1 METRASVVIIG
12 AGIVGSAAAHFLS
25 DLGWRDVVVIDQG
38 PLFATGGS
46 TSHAPGLVFQTNGS
60 KTMTQFARETVELFA
75 SLEHDGQACWYG
87 VGSLEVA
94 TTPARWA
101 DLRRKLGWAR
111 SWGLDASVLTPA
123 ETRAKLDLIDDS
135 VISGA
140 YYVPTD
146 GVANPVWAAEELARS
161 ARGVAF
167 YPTTAV
173 LDIETDG
180 GRVRAVVTNNGRIE
194 TEQVLVCCG
203 IWGPCIGRMV
213 GVPIPLAPVEHQ
225 LAWTT
230 PLPELAGETAEV
242 KQPILRHQDQDL
254 YFRQRRDHYAVGG
267 YGHEPV
273 VVDPRDIR
281 PHGAPD
287 DMPASNPFDAEAF
300 VPAWEAAVELIP
312 ALRQVEIASA
322 INGMFSFTPDGFPL
336 LGESDRVRGVWLAE
350 AIWITHAGGAAK
362 AIAQLMTFGRADVD
376 LRESHVNRF
385 DAYVTT
391 DAYVRERGAQQY
403 REIYNVIH
411 PLQPLEQPRPLRR
424 SPFYGAQRDLGA
436 VFFESRG
443 WEAPRWY
450 EANARLVDRYEIPPR
465 AGWAG
470 KFWSPIAGAEHLATR
485 ERAALFDMSP
495 LPKIEVTG
503 PAAAEWLEGLT
514 SNKVARKP
522 GSVTYALL
530 LDEKGGIRS
539 DITVARLDAAT
550 FQIGANGPADV
561 AWLRRFLPQDGRT
574 VQVRDVTGALACI
587 GLWGPRA
594 RDVVERVSGDDWSNS
609 SFPYYTMRVMAVGEV
624 PVRALRV
631 SYVGELGWELYTS
644 PEYGARLWELLWAA
658 GQPDG
663 LVAAGRAA
671 FDTLR
676 LEKGYRLWGA
686 DMHTEYR
693 PDEAGVGFA
702 VKLSKESFIGRD
714 ALQVQGQGTSSTPE
728 RRLCCLQLIDPAVV
742 VMGKEPVLLRDEVLG
757 YVTSAGFG
765 YSTGES
771 LAYAYL
777 PTACAEEG
785 TVVEVQYFGDRF
797 PATVVSEPRWDPE
810 GTRLRV

>member
-12 AGIVGSAAAHFLS
+12 AGIVGAAAAHFLS
-25 DLGWRDVVVIDQG
+25 DLGWRDVVVVDQG

-75 SLEHDGQACWYG
+75 SLEHDGQPCWYA

-101 DLRRKLGWAR
+101 DLHRKLGWAR
-111 SWGLDASVLTPA
+111 SWGIDAILLTPA

-135 VISGA
+135 AILGA
-140 YYVPTD
+140 YHVPTD
-146 GVANPVWAAEELARS
+146 GVAKPVWAAAELARS
-161 ARGVAF
+161 TRGVAF
-167 YPTTAV
+167 YPRTAV
-173 LDIETDG
+173 VGIETERG
-180 GRVRAVVTNNGRIE
+180 QVRAVVTTNGRIE
-194 TEQVLVCCG
+194 TERVLVCCG
-203 IWGPCIGRMV
+203 IWGPRIGRMV
-213 GVPIPLAPVEHQ
+213 SVPIPLTPVEHQ

-230 PLPELAGETAEV
+230 PLPELAGETGEIR
-242 KQPILRHQDQDL
+242 QPILRHQDQDL

-273 VVDPRDIR
+273 VVDAGDIR
-281 PHGAPD
+281 QHGAPD

-300 VPAWEAAVELIP
+300 VPAWDAAVELVP

-322 INGMFSFTPDGFPL
+322 INGMFSFTPDGLPL
-336 LGESDRVRGVWLAE
+336 LGESDRLRGFWLAE

-362 AIAQLMTFGRADVD
+362 AIAQLMTDGRADLD
-376 LRESHVNRF
+376 LRESDVNRF
-385 DAYVTT
+385 DAYATT

-403 REIYNVIH
+403 REVYDVIH
-411 PLQPLEQPRPLRR
+411 PLQPLEQPRPLRL
-424 SPFYGAQRDLGA
+424 SPFYTAQRDLGA

-450 EANARLVDRYEIPPR
+450 EANARLVDRYEIPLR
-465 AGWAG
+465 SGWAG

-485 ERAALFDMSP
+485 ERAALFDMTP

-503 PAAAEWLEGLT
+503 PAAGEWLEGLT

-530 LDEKGGIRS
+530 LDESGGIRS
-539 DITVARLDAAT
+539 DITVARLDAEN

-561 AWLRRFLPQDGRT
+561 AWLRRFLPRDGT
-574 VQVRDVTGALACI
+574 VQVRDVTGALACV

-594 RDVVERVSGDDWSNS
+594 RNVVERVSGGDWSNE
-609 SFPYYTMRVMAVGEV
+609 SFPYYTMRAMAIGEV

-631 SYVGELGWELYTS
+631 SYVGDLGWELYTS
-644 PEYGARLWELLWAA
+644 PEYGGRLWELLWKA

-702 VKLSKESFIGRD
+702 VKLGKGPFVGRE
-714 ALQVQGQGTSSTPE
+714 ALLMQGQEPGSTPG
-728 RRLCCLQLIDPAVV
+728 RRLCCLQLTDPTVV
-742 VMGKEPVLLRDEVLG
+742 LMGKEPVLRDGDVYG

-777 PTACAEEG
+777 PAGSAEEG
-785 TVVEVQYFGDRF
+785 TMVEVEYFGARF

-810 GTRLRV
+810 GARLRV